1 MVNRVALFAGII
13 CLAIAPL
20 AWADAALDAALALI
34 PDDGDVAIAYDD
46 AGRGA
51 LEAAIGALETAVG
64 VTASFDPLSEDD
76 YTALDIPVEQKNLA
90 NKLSQAYYTL
100 GDVFLHGEDGAK
112 RAFEQGQLWGLKS
125 LRMNPAFAQI
135 ERSSKS
141 FIDAVKVETD
151 VAALY
156 WTYGNW
162 ARKDE
167 FDILGAVIR
176 NDPPKLLA
184 LIERALEIDPAY
196 IAYGAYR
203 SLAAY
208 HGSLPAMLGQNLP
221 RALSY
226 LCPVLTEAAYCAEC
240 AVCPF
245 DPDCN
250 QYFENRLI
258 FAQYYLMKKSEW
270 TEAARVLQSILDEP
284 VGDLHPLYN
293 AFDQVLA
300 RELLAEVEKKL

>member
-64 VTASFDPLSEDD
+64 VTASFDPLSEGD

-135 ERSSKS
+135 ECSSKS